1 MTDDLKD
8 DNTLQ
13 SLRIADL
20 QAADVELDAR
30 VTVLEEEAGG
40 GNGDD
45 GGKYKY
51 INWNKYIHYTYLEE
65 IFTNLTKLAIMPIL
79 APDALQCENK
89 KFQ

>member
-1 MTDDLKD
+1 MTDDLQD

-51 INWNKYIHYTYLEE
+51 ISWNKYITP
-65 IFTNLTKLAIMPIL
+65 T
-79 APDALQCENK
+79 
-89 KFQ
+89 